1 LQDYVF
7 QKAFF
12 FQNITRMGKQMINDI
27 RTEGKTDIV
36 QMIRDEN
43 VQSCFQPIV
52 SIAKRSIVGLE
63 GLIRGLTGSPGEYVS
78 PLELFET
85 AERVD
90 MTIELD
96 RLCRWKTIRAF
107 SEYYYRTTDYMLFL
121 NIDSSVID
129 RVGGSN
135 YLLKQTKEYGINPE
149 RIIIEINESKVTNTD
164 SLVDFVKRYRSY
176 GFLIAVDDLG
186 TGFSNLDRVTMIR
199 PEIIK
204 IDRQLVS
211 NLNRIL
217 YKQEVFKSLISLA
230 NRIGALVI
238 AEGVE
243 QISEVLSAM
252 ELGSH
257 MQQGYYF
264 SKPLFPS
271 ADVKLIPSV
280 IMEET
285 MKNYR
290 IYMKDKAKV
299 RHGAISGMN
308 FVLDGIYKLFCEADF
323 ERFNELLEMVVNSN
337 RGIEC
342 AYILDGN
349 GLQVSETVCLKRFNN
364 KKDSLYKPASR
375 GFDHSSKKYYY
386 ELIYARMN
394 KYITEPYTSLASG
407 SRCITISK
415 IFRDLTNRRFVL
427 CLDFVDV

>member
-1 LQDYVF
+1 
-7 QKAFF
+7 
-12 FQNITRMGKQMINDI
+12 MINTI
-27 RTEGKTDIV
+27 KNMEETDIA
-36 QMIRDEN
+36 QMIRDGN
-43 VQSCFQPIV
+43 IQACFQPVV
-52 SIAKRSIVGLE
+52 SIARKTIVGLE
-63 GLIRGLTGSPGEYVS
+63 GLIRGITGKPGEYVS
-78 PLELFET
+78 PLQLFET
-85 AERVD
+85 AERYD

-107 SEYYYRTTDYMLFL
+107 SEYYYRTTDYMLFI

-129 RVGGSN
+129 RAAGSD
-135 YLLKQTKEYGINPE
+135 YLLMQTKEYGINPE
-149 RIIIEINESKVTNTD
+149 RVIIEINESKVTDTD
-164 SLVDFVKRYRSY
+164 TLVDFVKRYKSY

-186 TGFSNLDRVTMIR
+186 TGFSNLDRVSMIR

-217 YKQEVFKSLISLA
+217 YKQEVFKGLINLA

-243 QISEVLSAM
+243 QIGEVLSAL
-252 ELGSH
+252 EFGSH

-271 ADVKLIPSV
+271 GDVKLIPPV

-290 IYMKDKAKV
+290 IYMKEKAKV
-299 RHGAISGMN
+299 RRGAISGMN
-308 FVLDGIYKLFCEADF
+308 FVLDGIYKLFCEADSRHF
-323 ERFNELLEMVVNSN
+323 DELLENVVNSN

-349 GLQVSETVCLKRFNN
+349 GLQVSESVCLTYSSN

-415 IFRDLTNRRFVL
+415 IFPDLTNRRFVL
-427 CLDFVDV
+427 CLDFVDI